1 MRRASSGTRERK
13 APRRGTAAHRQA
25 ALLRL
30 AVDLVAATDEAQVC
44 QRLVDGLH
52 DEALGYDFLGA
63 FLLDDT
69 GDRVLRASVGWPD
82 VPRAW
87 RVHPGQGLSER
98 AVQDARL
105 HYTPVVAGARS
116 YLPSLNSGSE
126 VDVPLSIDGTV
137 IGVLVVESAEPDA
150 FTQSDFKVL
159 SAVADFASLA
169 IGRARLLVTE
179 RRRANEQKALLDTMA
194 DLSSEREL
202 SKLLQ
207 AVLERAVTLLGVTG
221 GELAIY
227 DEQARE
233 LVIVASHHIG
243 KDSTGVR
250 LGLGEGAMGT
260 VAVTHEPL
268 IIPEYDEW
276 AGRST
281 SYSDVRSTV
290 RAVMAAPLLIG
301 RRLVGAIAS
310 VHSDPER
317 HFGAD
322 DLRLLNMFAPQAAIA
337 IENARLYTEAQR
349 QKEYFETVVTNSPV
363 AIVTLETN
371 GRITSFNPAFER
383 LFGYSQAEG
392 VGHDLDE
399 LINTA
404 ETQAEAKAYTTQATH
419 HTARGIGK
427 RRRKDGSLLD
437 VELAGVPVAVEGRNV
452 GIMALYH
459 DVTDLLSA
467 KREAESANQAKSRF
481 LANMSH
487 ELRTPLN
494 AIIGYSEMLKEDAEE
509 NGDTGYIA
517 DLGKI
522 RSSGKHLLALIND
535 VLDLSKIEAGKME
548 LYVETFDLRSTI
560 DDVITTVEPLVAQ
573 NGNQLEVDCDA
584 NLGAMRADMIKV
596 RQTLLNLLSNASKFT
611 DHGVVRLHVEREFSA
626 ARAGDEYVF
635 RVSDTGIGMTP
646 AQQAKLFEAFSQ
658 AEASTTR
665 RFGGTGLGLAIS
677 RRFCEMMDGTITV
690 ESEHGSGST
699 FTVRLP
705 ATVAEDATVESTA
718 ASPVGD
724 TAGISSGPK
733 ATSASGRVLVID
745 DEASVR
751 SIMRRFLLREGLAV
765 DEASSGEAGLR
776 MARETRPDAIT
787 LDVMMPGMDGWAVL
801 AALKA
806 DPELCDIPVIML
818 TIVEDRRMGF
828 ALGASEYLTKPI
840 DREQLRRV
848 LARYRHDGRGGSV
861 LVAED
866 DPAAS
871 ELLRRTLESEGWSVI
886 VARNGREALAQMDQH
901 EPALILLDLMMPEM
915 DGFEFLSEIRS
926 PARGSTTPVIVV
938 TAKELTAAERTQLNG
953 QVITVLQ
960 KGSHSRDELL
970 SEVASQLGNRIRR
983 HGEAAPGM
991 TGSGPVKDSP
1001 NSVETH

>member
-1 MRRASSGTRERK
+1 
-13 APRRGTAAHRQA
+13 
-25 ALLRL
+25 
-30 AVDLVAATDEAQVC
+30 VAATDEAQVC

-63 FLLDDT
+63 FLLDGT
-69 GDRVLRASVGWPD
+69 GDRVLRASIGWPD
-82 VPRAW
+82 VPAAW

-98 AVQDARL
+98 AVLDARL
-105 HYTPVVAGARS
+105 HYTPAVTGERS

-126 VDVPLSIDGTV
+126 VDVPLRIDDHV
-137 IGVLVVESAEPDA
+137 IGVLVVESAEPNA
-150 FTQSDFKVL
+150 FSQSDFNVL
-159 SAVADFASLA
+159 TAVADLASLA
-169 IGRARLLVTE
+169 IERARLLVTE
-179 RRRANEQKALLDTMA
+179 RRRADEHKALLDTMA

-207 AVLERAVTLLGVTG
+207 AVLERAVSLLGVTG

-250 LGLGEGAMGT
+250 LALGEGAMGT

-276 AGRST
+276 IGRSA

-290 RAVMAAPLLIG
+290 RAVMAAPLMIG

-310 VHSDPER
+310 VHSDPTR
-317 HFGAD
+317 QFGAD
-322 DLRLLNMFAPQAAIA
+322 DIRLLNLFAPQAAIA
-337 IENARLYTEAQR
+337 IENARLYAEAQR
-349 QKEYFETVVTNSPV
+349 QKEYFEAVVFNSPV
-363 AIVTLETN
+363 AIVTLETD

-392 VGHDLDE
+392 IGRNLDD
-399 LINTA
+399 LINTE
-404 ETQAEAKAYTTQATH
+404 ETKAEATAYTTQATH

-437 VELAGVPVAVEGRNV
+437 VELAGVPVAVEGKNV

-509 NGDTGYIA
+509 NGDTDYIA

-548 LYVETFDLRSTI
+548 LYIETFDVGSTI
-560 DDVITTVEPLVAQ
+560 DDVVTTVEPLLAQ
-573 NGNQLEVDCDA
+573 NGNRLDVVRA
-584 NLGAMRADMIKV
+584 PNLGAMRADMIKV
-596 RQTLLNLLSNASKFT
+596 RQALLNLLSNASKFT
-611 DHGVVRLHVEREFSA
+611 DHGTVRLEATRERMA
-626 ARAGDEYVF
+626 GRDGDEYVF

-665 RFGGTGLGLAIS
+665 RFGGTGLGLTIT
-677 RRFCEMMDGTITV
+677 RRFCEMMGGRIDV
-690 ESEHGSGST
+690 ESEPGRGST
-699 FTVRLP
+699 FTIRIP
-705 ATVAEDATVESTA
+705 AIVGAEPGPEAGAADTSGTA
-718 ASPVGD
+718 ATGV
-724 TAGISSGPK
+724 
-733 ATSASGRVLVID
+733 GRVLVID

-751 SIMRRFLLREGLAV
+751 SILRRFLLREGLAV
-765 DEASSGEAGLR
+765 DEAASGEAGLR
-776 MARETRPDAIT
+776 MARENRPDAIT

-806 DPELCDIPVIML
+806 DAALRDVPVIML
-818 TIVEDRRMGF
+818 TVVDDKRMGF

-840 DREQLRRV
+840 DREELRRV
-848 LARYRHDGRGGSV
+848 LNRYRHDGRTGPV
-861 LVAED
+861 LVVED

-871 ELLRRTLESEGWSVI
+871 ELLRRSLEGEGWSVSI
-886 VARNGREALAQMDQH
+886 AGNGREALTKMDQQQ
-901 EPALILLDLMMPEM
+901 PAMILLDLMMPEM

-926 PARGSTTPVIVV
+926 PPRSSTIPVVVV
-938 TAKELTAAERTQLNG
+938 TAKELTVDERRQLNG
-953 QVITVLQ
+953 QVTTVLE
-960 KGSHSRDELL
+960 KGNHSRDELL
-970 SEVASQLGNRIRR
+970 SEIASQLGNRFRR
-983 HGEAAPGM
+983 TAQSTEAR
-991 TGSGPVKDSP
+991 
-1001 NSVETH
+1001 